1 METTIDHIT
10 PEELKPRIANNQV
23 ILLDVRDYN
32 EWHYC
37 RITGAELIPLPKIYD
52 AHIPEESDK
61 EIVLYC
67 HTGQRS
73 YFAAQ
78 VLQQRGFQKVLNLRG
93 GIDAYAQEVDP
104 TIPGY

>member
-1 METTIDHIT
+1 METTVQQIT
-10 PEELKPRIANNQV
+10 PAELKIRMTNDQI

-32 EWHYC
+32 EWIFC
-37 RITGAELIPLPKIYD
+37 RITGAELIPLHKIYNVR
-52 AHIPEESDK
+52 IPVEDNK

-67 HTGQRS
+67 HTGHRS

-78 VLQQRGFQKVLNLRG
+78 VLQQRGFQKVFNLLG

-104 TIPGY
+104 SIPRY